1 MKYAIVAI
9 AAMAAFFVGGS
20 LPLVWF
26 AANLNSARSA
36 VEARSPLQLEEI
48 EPADLQ
54 AIRRPSTDPAD
65 IAGLLNRGRE
75 LVAAGNIPAAQPGG
89 PAGQPQKLKQEG
101 LSGPLVA
108 MFEKEQF
115 TLADEKPVDLRD
127 DPTRNPNGG
136 PVSPLSGGFGVGP
149 YPSALAA
156 GAPGSVAS
164 TEPKQ
169 VKTVT
174 IQVDPATPAA
184 AYRVVP
190 RAVVPRPAPRASE
203 RVAPSQSAAPLAL
216 TPQSQSSVAA
226 VNTASPAAPARATP
240 RTGESGMWVVQ
251 LSAEKTEAEAQSAF
265 RVTQTKYSVLGS
277 YQPLIRKKDQ
287 GERGVFYAAQ
297 VGPLARDEA
306 SQLCETL
313 KSAGGSCYIQRN

>member
-9 AAMAAFFVGGS
+9 TAMAAFFVGGS

-26 AANLNSARSA
+26 AANQNSARSA

-48 EPADLQ
+48 EAADLQ

-89 PAGQPQKLKQEG
+89 PAGRPQKLKQEG
-101 LSGPLVA
+101 LSGRLVA

-127 DPTRNPNGG
+127 DPSRNPKGG

-156 GAPGSVAS
+156 GAPGFVAS

-174 IQVDPATPAA
+174 VQVDPATPAA

-203 RVAPSQSAAPLAL
+203 RVVPSQSAAPLAL
-216 TPQSQSSVAA
+216 TPQSQAA

-265 RVTQTKYSVLGS
+265 RVTQTKYSALGS

-306 SQLCETL
+306 NQLCETL

>member
-26 AANLNSARSA
+26 AANLNSARS
-36 VEARSPLQLEEI
+36 EARSPLQLEEI
-48 EPADLQ
+48 EPANLR
-54 AIRRPSTDPAD
+54 AIRRPSMDPAD
-65 IAGLLNRGRE
+65 IAGLLDRGRE
-75 LVAAGNIPAAQPGG
+75 LIAAGNIPAAQPGG

-115 TLADEKPVDLRD
+115 TLANEKPVDLRD
-127 DPTRNPNGG
+127 DPIRNPNGG

-216 TPQSQSSVAA
+216 TLQSQSSVAA

-240 RTGESGMWVVQ
+240 RAGESGMWVVQ

-306 SQLCETL
+306 NQLCEAL

>member
-26 AANLNSARSA
+26 AANLNSARLA

-48 EPADLQ
+48 EPANLQ
-54 AIRRPSTDPAD
+54 AVRRPSMDPAD
-65 IAGLLNRGRE
+65 TAGLLNGGRE
-75 LVAAGNIPAAQPGG
+75 LVAAGNIPAAQRGG

-101 LSGPLVA
+101 VSGPLVA

-115 TLADEKPVDLRD
+115 TLADEKPVDPGD
-127 DPTRNPNGG
+127 DPTRDPNGG

-156 GAPGSVAS
+156 GAPRSVAL

-190 RAVVPRPAPRASE
+190 RAVVPGPAPRASE

-216 TPQSQSSVAA
+216 TSQSSVAA

-306 SQLCETL
+306 NQLCETL
-313 KSAGGSCYIQRN
+313 KSAGASCYIQRN

>member
-48 EPADLQ
+48 EAADLQ

-75 LVAAGNIPAAQPGG
+75 LVAAGNIPTAQPSG

-115 TLADEKPVDLRD
+115 TLADEKPVNLRD

-136 PVSPLSGGFGVGP
+136 RVSPLSGGFGVGP

-240 RTGESGMWVVQ
+240 RTDESGMWVVQ

-297 VGPLARDEA
+297 VGPLVRDEA

>member
-26 AANLNSARSA
+26 AANQNSARSA
-36 VEARSPLQLEEI
+36 AEARSPLQLEEI
-48 EPADLQ
+48 EPADLH

-75 LVAAGNIPAAQPGG
+75 LV
-89 PAGQPQKLKQEG
+89 
-101 LSGPLVA
+101 

-115 TLADEKPVDLRD
+115 ALADEKPVDLRD
-127 DPTRNPNGG
+127 DPTRNPKGG

-216 TPQSQSSVAA
+216 TPQSQSPVAA

-265 RVTQTKYSVLGS
+265 RVTQTKYSALGS

-297 VGPLARDEA
+297 VGPLAHSEA
-306 SQLCETL
+306 NELCDNL
-313 KSAGGSCYIQRN
+313 KSAGASCFIERTSR

>member
-26 AANLNSARSA
+26 AANQNSARSA

-65 IAGLLNRGRE
+65 IAGLRNRRRE
-75 LVAAGNIPAAQPGG
+75 LVAAGIPEAQPRG
-89 PAGQPQKLKQEG
+89 PAGQPQKRKQEG

-115 TLADEKPVDLRD
+115 TLADEKSVDLKD
-127 DPTRNPNGG
+127 DPTRNPKGS
-136 PVSPLSGGFGVGP
+136 PVSPLPGGFGVGP

-203 RVAPSQSAAPLAL
+203 RVAASQSAALLAL
-216 TPQSQSSVAA
+216 TPQSQSPVA
-226 VNTASPAAPARATP
+226 ASPAAPARATP
-240 RTGESGMWVVQ
+240 RSGESGLWVVQ

-306 SQLCETL
+306 NQLCETL
-313 KSAGGSCYIQRN
+313 KSAGGSCYMQRN